1 MNAGSGEPGASAPLA
16 FTVHYSTGQP
26 AQPGQ
31 GATNSFKLRGEGR
44 LLIDEQ
50 HLTFE
55 GEQNALGFFR
65 GPPRIA
71 RADVAN
77 VDYNAATGAF
87 LIRTRNSDHFVVLW
101 ATSQAD
107 AEAIWALLPHEKTA
121 EFIAEQAHHRRYAQT
136 MSDLGRHAPVTP
148 TLIAL
153 NVAMFLVT
161 LLAGGNFVQPDSEL
175 LIRLGSNFGPMTWTG
190 QEWRL
195 LTSAFLHAG
204 IVHIALNMFALYQ
217 GGALVERL
225 YGNTR
230 FALLYLLS
238 ALAGS
243 VASGWWE
250 PARNS
255 VGASG
260 AIFGVYG
267 ALLAFFALR
276 RADFPPRLWKSIGT
290 SALLFCGYSLAIGAA
305 HPHIDNTAHIGG
317 LLGGLLSGLVLTRPF
332 DVEARKVAQPARLV
346 LAAALVLLPLA
357 WLAYPLVAGDSW
369 PHILRYQS
377 KLRAFSTI
385 EVQLLEKEQQLLK
398 PRPLEHHDRAVLAD
412 RLQNE
417 LLEPW
422 RSASRELLEF
432 PTLPDPAS
440 RDARLQAALRD
451 YLLAREE
458 SLSKRVLVL
467 RNGDP
472 ASVEQLA
479 QADKRLKEQSRR
491 MRVILNPGTE

>member
-1 MNAGSGEPGASAPLA
+1 MNAGPGEPGTSARLV

-31 GATNSFKLRGEGR
+31 GATNSFRLRGEGR
-44 LLIDEQ
+44 LHIDEQ

-55 GEQNALGFFR
+55 GEQNAFGYFR

-77 VDYNAATGAF
+77 VDYNAANGAF
-87 LIRTRNSDHFVVLW
+87 LIRTRNSNDFVVLW

-121 EFIAEQAHHRRYAQT
+121 GFIAEQAHHRRYEQT
-136 MSDLGRHAPVTP
+136 MSALGRHAPVTP
-148 TLIAL
+148 TIIAL
-153 NVAMFLVT
+153 NVAMFIVT
-161 LLAGGNFVQPDSEL
+161 LLAGGNLVQPDSEL

-195 LTSAFLHAG
+195 LSSAFLHAG

-225 YGNTR
+225 YGSTR

-250 PARNS
+250 PTRNS

-267 ALLAFFALR
+267 ALLAFFAVR

-332 DVEARKVAQPARLV
+332 DVEARKVAQPRRLV
-346 LAAALVLLPLA
+346 LAAVVVLLPLA
-357 WLAYPLVAGDSW
+357 WLAYPLVAGDSSR
-369 PHILRYQS
+369 PIILRYKAMLQEFAPIETRLIE
-377 KLRAFSTI
+377 KQDQILRPGS
-385 EVQLLEKEQQLLK
+385 LESY
-398 PRPLEHHDRAVLAD
+398 DVLAD
-412 RLQNE
+412 RIHNE
-417 LLEPW
+417 VLEPW
-422 RSASRELLEF
+422 RRAAREVLEF
-432 PTLPDPAS
+432 PDLPDPAS
-440 RDARLQAALRD
+440 RDARLQVALRE

-458 SLSKRVLVL
+458 SLSMRVLAL

-472 ASVEQLA
+472 ETVAQLA
-479 QADKRLKEQSRR
+479 QAEKRVQEKSRR
-491 MRVILNPGTE
+491 IGLILKPGTE

>member
-1 MNAGSGEPGASAPLA
+1 LNRAPGEPGASTPLV

-31 GATNSFKLRGEGR
+31 GATNSFGLRGQGR
-44 LLIDEQ
+44 LLVDGQ

-55 GEQNALGFFR
+55 GEQNAASFFR

-77 VDYNAATGAF
+77 VDHNADNGAF
-87 LIRTRNSDHFVVLW
+87 LIRTRKGDHFVILW
-101 ATSQAD
+101 ATSRAD
-107 AEAIWALLPHEKTA
+107 VEAIRALLPHGKTP
-121 EFIAEQAHHRRYAQT
+121 EFIAEQAHQQRYEQT
-136 MSDLGRHAPVTP
+136 MSALGRHAPVTP

-153 NVAMFLVT
+153 NVAMFIVT
-161 LLAGGNFVQPDSEL
+161 LLAGANFVQPDSGL

-195 LTSAFLHAG
+195 LSSAFLHAG

-225 YGNTR
+225 YGSTR

-250 PARNS
+250 PTRNS

-267 ALLAFFALR
+267 ALLAFFAVR

-290 SALLFCGYSLAIGAA
+290 SALLFCGYSLAVGAA
-305 HPHIDNTAHIGG
+305 HPHIDNTAHVGG
-317 LLGGLLSGLVLTRPF
+317 LLAGMLSGLVLVRPF
-332 DVEARKVAQPARLV
+332 DTEARKSPQPLRLV
-346 LAAALVLLPLA
+346 LAAVVVLLPLA
-357 WLAYPLVAGDSW
+357 WLAWPLLAGDASR
-369 PHILRYQS
+369 PIILRYKAALQ
-377 KLRAFSTI
+377 AFAPI
-385 EVQLLEKEQQLLK
+385 ETELIARQEQLAR
-398 PRPLEHHDRAVLAD
+398 PNPLETTDRTAD

-417 LLEPW
+417 VLLPW
-422 RSASRELLEF
+422 RLAAREVLEF
-432 PTLPDPAS
+432 PTLPDPTS
-440 RDARLQAALRD
+440 RDARLQAALRH

-458 SLSKRVLVL
+458 SLSLRVSAL

-472 ASVEQLA
+472 ASVRKLA
-479 QADKRLKEQSRR
+479 QAEMRLQEKSRQLGL
-491 MRVILNPGTE
+491 ILAPGTE